1 MPRFGWTV
9 VFLAACLAAA
19 LGLILGY
26 AGLNLLR
33 ALFVGVN
40 VATLLAYGY
49 DKGAAQRG
57 GQRVPEAALH
67 LLAAVGGTPGAFVGQ
82 WVFRHKTRDRQ
93 FQWVFWSI
101 AVVQVILLLAI
112 PR

>member
-9 VFLAACLAAA
+9 IFVALCLAAA
-19 LGLILGY
+19 LGLVLSH
-26 AGLNLLR
+26 AGLTLLR

-49 DKGAAQRG
+49 GKSAAQAGR
-57 GQRVPEAALH
+57 QRVPEAALH
-67 LLAAVGGTPGAFVGQ
+67 LLAAAGGTPGAFVGQ
-82 WVFRHKTRDRQ
+82 LLFRHKTSDRK
-93 FQWVFWSI
+93 FQWIFWSI
-101 AVVQVILLLAI
+101 AIVQVIVLLII